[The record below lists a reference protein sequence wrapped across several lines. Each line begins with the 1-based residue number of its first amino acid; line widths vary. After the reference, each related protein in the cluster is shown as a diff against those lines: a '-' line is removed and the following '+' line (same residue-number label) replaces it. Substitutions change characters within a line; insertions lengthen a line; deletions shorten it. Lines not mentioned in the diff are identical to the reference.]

1 MARILDFPELE
12 KAVRMAVRYL
22 GQKGVIIR
30 DWHIE
35 RILGGGDTLWLV
47 HTDGRIQR
55 MFLIRD
61 NVKQTAAD
69 IVEAAL
75 EANPLTFL

>member
-30 DWHIE
+30 NWHIE
-35 RILGGGDTLWLV
+35 RRLGGGDTLWLV
-47 HTDGRIQR
+47 HSDGLIQR
-55 MFLIRD
+55 MYLIRD
-61 NVKQTAAD
+61 NVNRTAAD
-69 IVEAAL
+69 IIEIAL
-75 EANPLTFL
+75 KAHH

>member
-35 RILGGGDTLWLV
+35 RTLGGGDTLRLV
-47 HTDGRIQR
+47 HSDGLIQEV
-55 MFLIRD
+55 FLIQD
-61 NVKQTAAD
+61 NVNRTAAY
-69 IVEAAL
+69 IIEVARKAHH
-75 EANPLTFL
+75 

>member
-22 GQKGVIIR
+22 GQKRVIIR

-35 RILGGGDTLWLV
+35 RTLVGGDTLRLV
-47 HTDGRIQR
+47 HSDGLIQEVV
-55 MFLIRD
+55 LIQD
-61 NVKQTAAD
+61 NVNRTAAS
-69 IVEAAL
+69 IIEVARKAHH
-75 EANPLTFL
+75 

>member
-1 MARILDFPELE
+1 MARILDFHELE

-22 GQKGVIIR
+22 EQKGVIIR

-35 RILGGGDTLWLV
+35 RTLGGGDTLWIV
-47 HTDGRIQR
+47 HSDGLIQK

-61 NVKQTAAD
+61 DVNRTAAD
-69 IVEAAL
+69 IIEVARKAHH
-75 EANPLTFL
+75 